1 MRLLP
6 RSLAGQLIVL
16 LLLALVVAQAVSF
29 AIFLDERREAVR
41 TAAREHVLMR
51 VASTARLLNDTP
63 SALHERIVRTASTR
77 RLHFWVDEESLL
89 DPEDGYEEHALA
101 RSLTVMLD
109 GAPALVRVERQRG
122 FYRPWGDERRRFRH
136 AEEGHEDDADEDGPD
151 EDRADEDEAF
161 DDGDWRR
168 GDWEHRRKRW
178 HRRNPVSLA
187 VAVPL
192 DGGHWLNMETALP
205 PPPAGWA
212 WPSLASMLI
221 MAAAIMLIVIVLLR
235 RITRPLR
242 ALAGAADGLGRGEA
256 VAPLPEDGPEEVR
269 RTTRAFNAMQNR
281 LNRFVQDRTRMLAA
295 VSHDLRTPITSLRLR
310 AEFIEDAEIKAK
322 ILETLEEMQ
331 RMTEAVLA
339 FAREEAAAEETRSVD
354 LAALIASLCDDLA
367 ELGQD
372 VAFAEAARAP
382 YDCRPVS
389 LKRALRNLIENAV
402 SYGQRARVA
411 LAVTG
416 NEVRITVDDDGPG
429 IPEAKLEEIFKPF
442 VRLEES
448 RSRETGGVGLGL
460 AIARSIVRGHG
471 GELTLANREGGG
483 LRATIRLPV

>member
-1 MRLLP
+1 MRLWP
-6 RSLAGQLIVL
+6 KSLAGQLIVL

-29 AIFLDERREAVR
+29 LIFLDERSEAVR
-41 TAAREHVLMR
+41 DAAREHVLVR
-51 VASTARLLNDTP
+51 TASIARLLNDTP
-63 SALHERIVRTASTR
+63 SDLHERIVRTASTR
-77 RLHFWVDEESLL
+77 RLHFWVDDESVL
-89 DPEDGYEEHALA
+89 DPEVDDFEDHPLA
-101 RSLTVMLD
+101 MSLSMMLD
-109 GAPALVRVERQRG
+109 GTPALVRVERRRG
-122 FYRPWGDERRRFRH
+122 LFRPWRDEHRRGWRS
-136 AEEGHEDDADEDGPD
+136 EEDDDETEDNEFDED
-151 EDRADEDEAF
+151 
-161 DDGDWRR
+161 DWRH
-168 GDWEHRRKRW
+168 GHWEHRRERW

-187 VAVPL
+187 IAVPL
-192 DGGHWLNMETALP
+192 EGGHWLNMETALRLP
-205 PPPAGWA
+205 SGGWA
-212 WPSLASMLI
+212 WPSLASMLV
-221 MAAAIMLIVIVLLR
+221 MASAIMVIVILLVR

-256 VAPLPEDGPEEVR
+256 VEPLAEEGPEEVR
-269 RTTRAFNAMQNR
+269 RTTRAFNAMQDR

-310 AEFIEDAEIKAK
+310 AEFIEDTEIKAK

-339 FAREEAAAEETRSVD
+339 FAREEAATEETRSVD
-354 LAALIASLCDDLA
+354 LAALIGSLCDDLA

-372 VAFAEAARAP
+372 VGFAEAARTP

-402 SYGQRARVA
+402 SYGERARVA
-411 LAVTG
+411 LATSDETVT
-416 NEVRITVDDDGPG
+416 ITVDDDGPG
-429 IPEAKLEEIFKPF
+429 IPEASLEEIFKPF

-471 GELTLANREGGG
+471 GELTLANRTEGG
-483 LRATIRLPV
+483 LRATIKLPR

>member
-63 SALHERIVRTASTR
+63 PALHERIVRTASTR

-89 DPEDGYEEHALA
+89 DPEDGYEEHPLA
-101 RSLTVMLD
+101 RGLTAMLD

-122 FYRPWGDERRRFRH
+122 LYRPWGDERRRFRH
-136 AEEGHEDDADEDGPD
+136 AEEGHEDG
-151 EDRADEDEAF
+151 AF

-256 VAPLPEDGPEEVR
+256 VAPLPENGPEEVR
-269 RTTRAFNAMQNR
+269 RTTRAFNAMQDR

-310 AEFIEDAEIKAK
+310 AEFIEDGEIKAK

-382 YDCRPVS
+382 CDCRPVS

-411 LAVTG
+411 LAVTET
-416 NEVRITVDDDGPG
+416 EVRITVDDDGPG

>member
-6 RSLAGQLIVL
+6 KSLAGQLIVL
-16 LLLALVVAQAVSF
+16 LLLALVVAQVVSF
-29 AIFLDERREAVR
+29 LIFLDERSEAVR
-41 TAAREHVLMR
+41 EAAREHVLVR
-51 VASTARLLNDTP
+51 TASIARLLNDTP
-63 SALHERIVRTASTR
+63 PELHERIVRTASTR
-77 RLHFWVDEESLL
+77 RLHFWVDDESVL
-89 DPEDGYEEHALA
+89 DPEEEDYEGHPLA
-101 RSLTVMLD
+101 QSLTMMLD

-122 FYRPWGDERRRFRH
+122 FFRPWRDERRRYWRS
-136 AEEGHEDDADEDGPD
+136 EEAYEDEEDEEDEDH
-151 EDRADEDEAF
+151 EF
-161 DDGDWRR
+161 DDDEFDDDDWRH
-168 GDWEHRRKRW
+168 GDWEHRRERW

-187 VAVPL
+187 IAVPL

-212 WPSLASMLI
+212 WPSLSSMLV
-221 MAAAIMLIVIVLLR
+221 MAAAIMLIVIFLVR

-242 ALAGAADGLGRGEA
+242 ALAGAAEGLGRGEA
-256 VAPLPEDGPEEVR
+256 VEPLAEEGPEEVR
-269 RTTRAFNAMQNR
+269 RTTRAFNAMQDR

-339 FAREEAAAEETRSVD
+339 FAREEAAAEDTRSVD
-354 LAALIASLCDDLA
+354 LAALIGSLCEDLA
-367 ELGQD
+367 ELGQE
-372 VAFAEAARAP
+372 VVLAEAARTP

-402 SYGQRARVA
+402 SYGERARVA
-411 LAVTG
+411 LATSED
-416 NEVRITVDDDGPG
+416 EVRITIDDDGPG
-429 IPEAKLEEIFKPF
+429 IPEAALEEIFKPF

-471 GELTLANREGGG
+471 GELTLANRKEGG
-483 LRATIRLPV
+483 LRATIRLPC